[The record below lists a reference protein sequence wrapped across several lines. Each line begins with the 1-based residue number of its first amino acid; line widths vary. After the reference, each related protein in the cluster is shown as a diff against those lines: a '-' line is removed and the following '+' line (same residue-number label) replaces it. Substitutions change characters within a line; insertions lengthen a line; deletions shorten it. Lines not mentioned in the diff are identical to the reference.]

1 MILGAL
7 FTLEKVGYFYCSYRN
22 ARWIGQ
28 VDDAN
33 AELCF
38 GFGESIVCAA
48 STLLGQSADV
58 QFSAAKE
65 VKGCLQRVRRG
76 PAEANENPVSRCATT
91 CRTKRSALP
100 LERKTTLCRA
110 EVELGL
116 NIHFPF
122 PFRWPNG
129 CLALAGA

>member
-7 FTLEKVGYFYCSYRN
+7 FTLEKVGYFYWSYRN

-38 GFGESIVCAA
+38 GFAESIVCAA

-58 QFSAAKE
+58 HVSAAKE

-76 PAEANENPVSRCATT
+76 LPRQMKIPYHAVPRPVGRKGQRCHL
-91 CRTKRSALP
+91 K
-100 LERKTTLCRA
+100 
-110 EVELGL
+110 
-116 NIHFPF
+116 
-122 PFRWPNG
+122 
-129 CLALAGA
+129 